1 MELVSRMPYSSN
13 ATFLVNITNGD
24 LQCQGIYKPLKG
36 ERPLWDFEP
45 GLHKREVAAYELSE
59 AMALDIVPPTVLR
72 DGQFGE
78 GSVQFFVNAVQDEH
92 YFSIYENRPELHD
105 RLRAMCAFDIVAN
118 NTDRKG
124 GHCLLDTQQLER
136 QFLLV
141 QAAQA
146 CIRRALRLAILDGRW

>member
-59 AMALDIVPPTVLR
+59 AMSLDIVPPTVLR

-78 GSVQFFVNAVQDEH
+78 GSVQHFVDAVLDEH

-124 GHCLLDTQQLER
+124 GHLSL
-136 QFLLV
+136 
-141 QAAQA
+141 
-146 CIRRALRLAILDGRW
+146 IHI